1 MDTNNNDINK
11 IKTENTNN
19 KEATMEG
26 KEIVKSMGI
35 EKVEQKLQKVIT
47 DFIEYKQ
54 MIADAEKFVKEYEER
69 IKDFMI
75 QNNIELIESPTFK
88 LQLSQVKGSERIDT
102 KLLKEEMPE
111 IAKKY
116 TKIGEPTW
124 RLTIKRF

>member
-1 MDTNNNDINK
+1 MDTNNNNINK

-19 KEATMEG
+19 KE
-26 KEIVKSMGI
+26 IVKSMNI

-47 DFIEYKQ
+47 DFIEYKRI
-54 MIADAEKFVKEYEER
+54 IADAEKFVKEYEER

-102 KLLKEEMPE
+102 KLLKEEMPD

-116 TKIGEPTW
+116 TKVGEPTW

>member
-1 MDTNNNDINK
+1 MDTNNNNINE
-11 IKTENTNN
+11 IKTENTN

-26 KEIVKSMGI
+26 KEIVKSLGI

-47 DFIEYKQ
+47 DFIEYKRI
-54 MIADAEKFVKEYEER
+54 IADAEKFVKEYEER

-88 LQLSQVKGSERIDT
+88 LQLSQVKGAERIDT

-116 TKIGEPTW
+116 TKVGEPTW

>member
-1 MDTNNNDINK
+1 MDTNNNNI
-11 IKTENTNN
+11 TEKTNN

-47 DFIEYKQ
+47 DFIEYKRI
-54 MIADAEKFVKEYEER
+54 IADAEKFVKEYEER

-75 QNNIELIESPTFK
+75 QNNIELIESQTFK
-88 LQLSQVKGSERIDT
+88 LQLSQVKGAERIDT
-102 KLLKEEMPE
+102 KLLKEEMPDL
-111 IAKKY
+111 AKKY
-116 TKIGEPTW
+116 TKVGEPTW